1 MTLLRRGLAGLAAG
15 IAVTLGAVAPAPAAP
30 AAPAAVAWKAI
41 APEDLLVIETA
52 KGRIYI
58 ELRPDL
64 APRSVARVR
73 ELAREGWYDGS
84 LFYRVIDQFMAQ
96 GGARTPT
103 GPYDSDKPNVKGEF
117 IVEGVAPTVEWA
129 GASPLRRLTDGT
141 TFGRFCAGTASFA
154 HYDDPDTANAQFF
167 LMRQPADSL
176 ERTFTVWGRV
186 VVGMDVV
193 QALAVGEPPARPDV
207 MTRVRVAADLPE
219 AERPTVDVVDT
230 AGAAFKARVQAARTA
245 ANKAYRPFSLCD
257 VTVDA
262 RVR

>member
-1 MTLLRRGLAGLAAG
+1 MRILTFSLAMALLAGAPAVGLAA
-15 IAVTLGAVAPAPAAP
+15 AAAP
-30 AAPAAVAWKAI
+30 PPMEWKAI
-41 APEDLLVIETA
+41 APENLLVIETG
-52 KGRIYI
+52 KGKIYI

-64 APRSVARVR
+64 APLNVARVR
-73 ELAREGWYDGS
+73 ELSREGWYDGS

-96 GGARTPT
+96 GGARTTT
-103 GPYDSDKPNVKGEF
+103 GPYDSPKRNVKGEF
-117 IVEGVAPTVEWA
+117 TVSGLPATVEWA
-129 GASPLRRLTDGT
+129 GASPLRRLSDGT

-154 HYDDPDTANAQFF
+154 HYEDPDSANAQFF

-219 AERPTVDVVDT
+219 GQRPTVEVVDT
-230 AGAAFKARVQAARTA
+230 ASAAFKTQVQAAREA

-257 VTVDA
+257 VKIDA

>member
-1 MTLLRRGLAGLAAG
+1 MRLRALVLAA
-15 IAVTLGAVAPAPAAP
+15 ALLTAPVAADAAP
-30 AAPAAVAWKAI
+30 AAPPAATWTTI
-41 APEDLLVIETA
+41 APENLLVIETA
-52 KGRIYI
+52 KGKIYI

-64 APRSVARVR
+64 APLNVARVR
-73 ELAREGWYDGS
+73 ELSREGWYDGS
-84 LFYRVIDQFMAQ
+84 LFYRVIDTFMAQ
-96 GGARTPT
+96 GGARTVT
-103 GPYDSDKPNVKGEF
+103 GPYDSPKRNVKGEF
-117 IVEGVAPTVEWA
+117 TVSGLAPTVEWA
-129 GASPLRRLTDGT
+129 GASPLRRLSDGT

-154 HYDDPDTANAQFF
+154 HYDDPDSANAQFF

-193 QALAVGEPPARPDV
+193 RALAVGEPPARPDV
-207 MTRVRVAADLPE
+207 MTRVRVAADLPQ
-219 AERPTVDVVDT
+219 AERPTVEIVDT
-230 AGAAFKARVQAARTA
+230 AGAAFRAQVQAAREA